1 MFSSLVLSAALMGL
15 AGGPHCLAMCGAACV
30 GITQASSRAMWGF
43 QIGRLLGYS
52 SLGALAAASM
62 QGLGW
67 LTVQSAAFRPLWSFF
82 HVLLMLLG
90 LWLLWRAEPPAWLG
104 AWTQGI
110 WRRIKPL
117 GQRQAARVSFAAPWV
132 LGLVWALLPCG
143 LLYSALMLA
152 ALSDGAWQGAQVM
165 AAFAVGGG
173 RGAGARAMGFAAL
186 AAQPTGLGPVGRV
199 GCAAGGFEFD
209 PQLRRCTVAGLGA
222 QPSTLVRGV
231 LSALA

>member
-1 MFSSLVLSAALMGL
+1 MFSSLVFSAALMGL

-30 GITQASSRAMWGF
+30 GITQASPRAMWGF

-67 LTVQSAAFRPLWSFF
+67 LTLQSAAFRPLWSFL

-90 LWLLWRAEPPAWLG
+90 LWLVWRAEPPAWLG

-110 WRRIKPL
+110 WRRIKPV
-117 GQRQAARVSFAAPWV
+117 GQRQAACASFAAPLV

-143 LLYSALMLA
+143 LLYSAVMLA
-152 ALSDGAWQGAQVM
+152 ALSDGVWQGAQVM
-165 AAFAVGGG
+165 AAFAMG
-173 RGAGARAMGFAAL
+173 GAGALSLLPWVLRRWKPGAAGL
-186 AAQPTGLGPVGRV
+186 AAWGH
-199 GCAAGGFEFD
+199 GGVR
-209 PQLRRCTVAGLGA
+209 LAGLGLA
-222 QPSTLVRGV
+222 VSSGTALWLGLVHNQAPWCV
-231 LSALA
+231 AP